1 MAVDPDGVYLDP
13 TFIKKTR
20 FDRQEKK
27 MDPDPTLEKHPD
39 PQPLSGPGWSLP
51 GSELYKKKNRSGSN
65 PRKTAGSANPG
76 RNRLNGA
83 DCGRDKLLAVSP
95 FTILK
100 FDPAVSRCG
109 LD

>member
-1 MAVDPDGVYLDP
+1 MVVYLVYLDP

-51 GSELYKKKNRSGSN
+51 GSELYKKKTG
-65 PRKTAGSANPG
+65 PDPTLEKQPDLQT
-76 RNRLNGA
+76 
-83 DCGRDKLLAVSP
+83 LAETVWMVQIVVEIN
-95 FTILK
+95 F
-100 FDPAVSRCG
+100 
-109 LD
+109 